1 MSRQKR
7 FTFDGEHFF
16 IEFVFYNY
24 ILKCFVLIDL
34 KTGKLTQQDL
44 ADVCKLLSREMM
56 NEGDNLP
63 IGIVLCA
70 DKSESIVRFTLP
82 EDNRQI
88 FTSKYKLYLPSEEE
102 LQREYHVLDDV
113 IQNKAENKQS

>member
-70 DKSESIVRFTLP
+70 DKSESIALHCQRIIARFLLP
-82 EDNRQI
+82 NI
-88 FTSKYKLYLPSEEE
+88 NFTCH
-102 LQREYHVLDDV
+102 QRKNCSGNIMY
-113 IQNKAENKQS
+113 